1 MMDVGASRSTLPLE
15 LVPEIMQ
22 RFSQSVG
29 CLAACAL
36 VSRTFNRYATP
47 YLYSNLILRSQG
59 RLKLLFRTLVARPEL
74 ALLLKALEIRVYPF
88 GLRAEELEQLEHSIC
103 EALRSATQLEALCW
117 TRTGSLN
124 DRVLPVLSALPS
136 LRHLEITG
144 DARTWSPKTLLE
156 HLPPQLESFA
166 VVLPDRSL
174 ISSLRLIAQRCHSLK
189 SFSVLLQHSAHL
201 DDAHLIDLA
210 KYLTSLERISLAG
223 CRAVSQ
229 AGLTPLLLASR
240 SGIRELALEGTAVN
254 PSALPSLAPML
265 QRLRQL
271 SLTLPRARVT
281 SVEDFL
287 VSLAGLVRRLPFL
300 EDLTLYASSYNRPES
315 NPDFAD
321 DSNDSDREG
330 DGIEASAVPALS
342 TAEFPTRALQ
352 NPSTK
357 QDQLDFLMCELVQA
371 TEGRLRRLRAQGV
384 RLSARGL
391 NTLCRRAPL
400 LSQLVVHV
408 SSDVTPVS
416 MRQSLS
422 LLKHLSE
429 LHIMADV
436 SSGVE
441 LITEDLRQIAQDSNN
456 LTQVGFKNRVWEVS
470 SAARG
475 RLGMLTVLRPDLP
488 MYDVLPF
495 ACRSIVCRGLAGRW
509 RPRQFQ
515 TVMLVPRWRPV

>member
-1 MMDVGASRSTLPLE
+1 MDVGASRSPSTGSTLPLE

-22 RFSQSVG
+22 PFSQSVG

-47 YLYSNLILRSQG
+47 YLYSNLVLRSQG
-59 RLKLLFRTLVARPEL
+59 RLKLLFRTLAARSEL
-74 ALLLKALEIRVYPF
+74 ARLLKALEIRVYPF

-117 TRTGSLN
+117 TRTGSLE
-124 DRVLPVLSALPS
+124 LCSGFA
-136 LRHLEITG
+136 G
-144 DARTWSPKTLLE
+144 
-156 HLPPQLESFA
+156 QESNI
-166 VVLPDRSL
+166 VIEVDRSEMPL
-174 ISSLRLIAQRCHSLK
+174 TQELQRASS
-189 SFSVLLQHSAHL
+189 
-201 DDAHLIDLA
+201 
-210 KYLTSLERISLAG
+210 ERISLAG

-229 AGLTPLLLASR
+229 AGLAPLLLASR
-240 SGIRELALEGTAVN
+240 WGIRELALEGTAVD
-254 PSALPSLAPML
+254 PSALPSLAPSL

-281 SVEDFL
+281 SVENFL
-287 VSLAGLVRRLPFL
+287 LSLAGLVRCLPFL

-315 NPDFAD
+315 NLDFAD

-330 DGIEASAVPALS
+330 GGIESSAVPALS
-342 TAEFPTRALQ
+342 TAASPTRVLQ

-357 QDQLDFLMCELVQA
+357 QDQLDSLMCELVLA

-384 RLSARGL
+384 RLSAKGL
-391 NTLCRRAPL
+391 LMLCRRAPL

-422 LLKHLSE
+422 LLKHLSV

-441 LITEDLRQIAQDSNN
+441 LRTEDLRQIAQDSNN
-456 LTQVGFKNRVWEVS
+456 LTQVGFKNRVWEVD
-470 SAARG
+470 RLPWLG
-475 RLGMLTVLRPDLP
+475 RALEGTTTTSD
-488 MYDVLPF
+488 
-495 ACRSIVCRGLAGRW
+495 SHI
-509 RPRQFQ
+509 
-515 TVMLVPRWRPV
+515 